1 MFRKI
6 LAVALGAVLSSGAAM
21 AQTYPSR
28 NITMIIPYA
37 AGGPT
42 DTVGRLIAEAMGR
55 DLGQTIVIENVNGA
69 GGTLGSARVAT
80 AAPDGYTIL
89 LHHFGLAS
97 ADTLYRRLPY
107 KTLEAFEYVG
117 LVTDAPMTLIA
128 RANFPATDLKA
139 LVDYVKANKERVTMA
154 NAGLGSASHLC
165 GMLFQSAIGT
175 QVTTVPYTGTGPA
188 MTDILAGQVD
198 IMCDQTTNTMTQ
210 IQGNRVKAYA
220 ITTPQRL
227 SLLPNLPT
235 GTEAGLPNFQV
246 AVWHG
251 VYAPKGTP
259 AAVVNRLNAALKVA
273 LKDRTVIERFAALG
287 TAPSPES
294 DASPAALKAK
304 LEGDVPRLGALIK
317 AAGQYAD

>member
-1 MFRKI
+1 MLRKV
-6 LAVALGAVLSSGAAM
+6 LALALGAVLLSGAAI
-21 AQTYPSR
+21 AQNYPSR
-28 NITMIIPYA
+28 NITMIIPFA

-42 DTVGRLIAEAMGR
+42 DTVGRLIGEAMGKE
-55 DLGQTIVIENVNGA
+55 LGQTIVIENVNGA
-69 GGTLGSARVAT
+69 GGTLGAARAAA
-80 AAPDGYTIL
+80 AAPDGYTIF
-89 LHHFGLAS
+89 LHHIGLAS

-128 RANFPATDLKA
+128 RANFPATDLKG
-139 LVDYVKANKERVTMA
+139 LVDYVKTNKERVTMA

-235 GTEAGLPNFQV
+235 GIEAGLPNFQV
-246 AVWHG
+246 AIWHG

-259 AAVVNRLNAALKVA
+259 AAIVNRLNAALKVA
-273 LKDRTVIERFAALG
+273 LKDRTVIDRFAALG
-287 TAPSPES
+287 TAPSPDS
-294 DASPAALKAK
+294 DVSAAALKAK
-304 LEGDVPRLGALIK
+304 LEGDIPRLGALIK